1 MVLKGQTE
9 MGTNSYERGVHSQQ
23 ECGTPWQSPWPAVGG
38 EPVRRRGFARERLG
52 SLIQAE
58 RSGHHQERRGQL
70 SSVGTVTIAAR
81 PSTNH
86 HYADDHS
93 LTELVQVALELIVC
107 SKRRKK

>member
-1 MVLKGQTE
+1 

-23 ECGTPWQSPWPAVGG
+23 ECGTPWQNPWPAVGG

-70 SSVGTVTIAAR
+70 SSVGIVTIAAR